1 MNAEDPVIELS
12 DDEARDFLASQRF
25 GRLAMVLID
34 EPEIVPVNFVLSTE
48 GEHGDTIYINTA
60 QGNKLFAAAAGRTL
74 AFEAD
79 EVGEEFATSA
89 IAYGNGR
96 IVNTTEEA
104 DLAARLGGDLQ
115 VFHRRDRYLADE
127 RPQVPPRTST
137 RESRFRGPRLN
148 ARGRGSELSNR
159 GGYRRCGQM

>member
-1 MNAEDPVIELS
+1 MVPEVILTLIARDDMNAEDPVIELS

-60 QGNKLFAAAAGRTL
+60 QGNKLFAAAVGRTL

-104 DLAARLGGDLQ
+104 DLAARLGLRAWVATYKSSIVAIDISRMSG
-115 VFHRRDRYLADE
+115 R
-127 RPQVPPRTST
+127 
-137 RESRFRGPRLN
+137 RFRLGPPPAN
-148 ARGRGSELSNR
+148 PVSEVP
-159 GGYRRCGQM
+159 G